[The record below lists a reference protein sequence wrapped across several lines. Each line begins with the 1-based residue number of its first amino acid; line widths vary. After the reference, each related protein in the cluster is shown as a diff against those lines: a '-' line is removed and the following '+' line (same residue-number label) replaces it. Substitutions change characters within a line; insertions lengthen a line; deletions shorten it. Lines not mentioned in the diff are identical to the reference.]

1 MTVARRREK
10 QERQGKKRS
19 DTVKV
24 FYSPFSVMTPLSP
37 TFTDSLLLIVIL
49 MQEKEQ
55 KREEIKR
62 LKNLKRKEIMEKLEK
77 LKGP

>member
-24 FYSPFSVMTPLSP
+24 LFSILSNDP
-37 TFTDSLLLIVIL
+37 PWALLIVLIVIL

-77 LKGP
+77 LKGQ

>member
-24 FYSPFSVMTPLSP
+24 LFSILSDDPPLSP
-37 TFTDSLLLIVIL
+37 TFTDSLLLTVIL

-55 KREEIKR
+55 KHEEIKR

-77 LKGP
+77 LKGQ

>member
-24 FYSPFSVMTPLSP
+24 LFSIFGNDPPLSP

-77 LKGP
+77 LKGQ

>member
-24 FYSPFSVMTPLSP
+24 FYSPFLSP